1 MLYLTDVSE
10 RSPCF
15 SISPEDCTRPV
26 LPIAEQLAM
35 HGFHDVR
42 GPAGTCLLFNVSLV
56 HRASVCVQG
65 ASGSSTGRKSVQ
77 IYYGHREC
85 QSGDMGTPKSWF
97 QRLNDPTIAGAGSST
112 ANKKQHLLPEEE
124 RWAEARRVSA
134 ARDTVRKLNEGLT
147 LPPCLWRDHADEACR
162 LFCKR
167 PKIRYESCNSVLS
180 CILLQTNSISWV
192 FQTREQR

>member
-1 MLYLTDVSE
+1 M
-10 RSPCF
+10 
-15 SISPEDCTRPV
+15 
-26 LPIAEQLAM
+26 
-35 HGFHDVR
+35 
-42 GPAGTCLLFNVSLV
+42 
-56 HRASVCVQG
+56 
-65 ASGSSTGRKSVQ
+65 
-77 IYYGHREC
+77 
-85 QSGDMGTPKSWF
+85 
-97 QRLNDPTIAGAGSST
+97 
-112 ANKKQHLLPEEE
+112 
-124 RWAEARRVSA
+124 SA